1 MATAIKQNR
10 FGLILAG
17 LMLGIF
23 VAAIDN
29 TIVSTAMGT
38 IVSDLGGMDKFV
50 WVTSAYLVTEMA
62 GMPIFGKLS
71 DMYGRKRFFVLGI
84 VLFLA
89 GSVLCGTATNIVE
102 LSIYRAIQGIG
113 GGALVP
119 IAFTILFDVVPMEK
133 RGSMSGIFGAVFG
146 TSSLFGPLLGA
157 YIVDHIDWRWIFYL
171 NLPLGILSL
180 VFVLFFYKE
189 SLQHAKQRID
199 WWGAATL
206 VGGVVCLMFALEL
219 GGQQYAWDST
229 QVISLFA
236 GAAVLFAAFFIA
248 EAKVKEPIIS
258 YAMFRKRLFA
268 ASTISGLFYG
278 AGFITFA
285 MYIPIFVQGVN
296 GGSATNSGLIL
307 LPMTLGSVV
316 SAQIGGFLATKTS
329 YRSIMIGSAIIFTLG
344 TVLLATI
351 APDTSKWLLT
361 LYMIVAG
368 LGVGFS
374 FSVLGMASMHGF
386 DERQRGSASSTMSFI
401 RSLGMTVGLTVFG
414 ILQRNELSA
423 NMMSAF
429 GGAAGGVPGGGSTDS
444 IRESLSSAKRAAIP
458 KDVLDKIIDAM
469 SSSIT
474 TMFLW
479 AVVPAALTIV
489 TVMLMG
495 KERLML
501 PPRTQEARGKQ
512 GRKAASAANP
522 E

>member
-1 MATAIKQNR
+1 MATKQNR

-38 IVSDLGGMDKFV
+38 IVSDLGGMEKFV

-89 GSVLCGTATNIVE
+89 GSVLCGTATDIVQ

-133 RGSMSGIFGAVFG
+133 RGNMSGIFGAVFG

-157 YIVDHIDWRWIFYL
+157 YIVDHIDWRWIFYI
-171 NLPLGILSL
+171 NLPLGLLALI
-180 VFVLFFYKE
+180 FILFFYKE
-189 SLQHAKQRID
+189 SLQHAKQKID

-229 QVISLFA
+229 QVLSLFA
-236 GAAVLFAAFFIA
+236 GAAVLLAAFFA
-248 EAKVKEPIIS
+248 VEAKVQEPIIS

-268 ASTISGLFYG
+268 ASTITGLFYG

-329 YRSIMIGSAIIFTLG
+329 YRNIMIGSALIFTLG
-344 TVLLATI
+344 TILLATLT
-351 APDTSKWLLT
+351 PDTSKWLLT

-423 NMMSAF
+423 KMTDAF
-429 GGAAGGVPGGGSTDS
+429 GGATGGAPDGGSFAS
-444 IRESLSSAKRAAIP
+444 IRESLSSDKRASIP
-458 KDVLDKIIDAM
+458 ADILHKIVDALC
-469 SSSIT
+469 SSIT
-474 TMFLW
+474 TMFWW
-479 AVVPAALTIV
+479 AIVPAALTIV
-489 TVMLMG
+489 AVLFMG
-495 KERLML
+495 KERLQL
-501 PPRTQEARGKQ
+501 PAKFAKGKAETKPQ
-512 GRKAASAANP
+512 PGVGR
-522 E
+522 

>member
-1 MATAIKQNR
+1 MATRQNR
-10 FGLILAG
+10 FGFILAG
-17 LMLGIF
+17 LLLGIF

-29 TIVSTAMGT
+29 TIVATAMGT
-38 IVSDLGGMDKFV
+38 IVSDLGGLDKFV

-84 VLFLA
+84 FLFLL

-102 LSIYRAIQGIG
+102 LSIYRAIQGVG

-119 IAFTILFDVVPMEK
+119 IAFTILFDVIPMEK

-157 YIVDHIDWRWIFYL
+157 YIVDHIDWRWIFYI
-171 NLPLGILSL
+171 NLPLGLIAL
-180 VFVLFFYKE
+180 FFILFFYKE
-189 SLQHAKQRID
+189 SVEHSKQRID

-206 VGGVVCLMFALEL
+206 VGAVVCLMFSLEL
-219 GGQQYAWDST
+219 GGQEYAWDS
-229 QVISLFA
+229 VPILSLFA
-236 GAAVLFAAFFIA
+236 AAAVLFVLFLYVETKAQ
-248 EAKVKEPIIS
+248 EPIIS
-258 YAMFRKRLFA
+258 YAMFRRRLFA
-268 ASTISGLFYG
+268 ASTVAGMFYG

-316 SAQIGGFLATKTS
+316 AAQIGGFLATKMP
-329 YRSIMIGSAIIFTLG
+329 YRNIMILSAIVFTLG
-344 TVLLATI
+344 TFLLSTLT
-351 APDTSKWLLT
+351 PDTATWVLT

-386 DERQRGSASSTMSFI
+386 DARQRGSASSTMSFV
-401 RSLGMTVGLTVFG
+401 RSLGMTVGLTIFG
-414 ILQRNELSA
+414 ILQRNELSSKLA
-423 NMMSAF
+423 GAF
-429 GGAAGGVPGGGSTDS
+429 GGASGAPGGESFGN
-444 IRESLSSAKRAAIP
+444 IRESLSSEKRAAIP
-458 KDVLDKIIDAM
+458 KDILDRIIDAM

-479 AVVPAALTIV
+479 ALVPAVLALV
-489 TVMLMG
+489 AVLYMG
-495 KERLML
+495 KERLQL
-501 PPRTQEARGKQ
+501 PPKGAKKQ
-512 GRKAASAANP
+512 PGGRP
-522 E
+522 EYGGGH

>member
-1 MATAIKQNR
+1 MAIKRNR
-10 FGLILAG
+10 IGLILAG

-29 TIVSTAMGT
+29 TIVSTAMAT
-38 IVSDLGGMDKFV
+38 IVSDLGGMEKFV

-171 NLPLGILSL
+171 NLPLGLLALVLILFL
-180 VFVLFFYKE
+180 YKE

-236 GAAVLFAAFFIA
+236 GAAVLIAAFFIA
-248 EAKVKEPIIS
+248 EAKAEEPIIS
-258 YAMFRKRLFA
+258 YAMFRRRLFA
-268 ASTISGLFYG
+268 ASTISGLLYG

-285 MYIPIFVQGVN
+285 VYIPIFVQGVN
-296 GGSATNSGLIL
+296 GGSATSSGLIL

-316 SAQIGGFLATKTS
+316 SAQVGGFLSTKMS
-329 YRSIMIGSAIIFTLG
+329 YRKIMIGSALIFTLG
-344 TVLLATI
+344 AVLLATLT
-351 APDTSKWLLT
+351 PDTSKWQLAS
-361 LYMIVAG
+361 YMIVVG

-374 FSVLGMASMHGF
+374 FSVLSMAGMHGF
-386 DERQRGSASSTMSFI
+386 DERQRGSASSTLSFV
-401 RSLGMTVGLTVFG
+401 RSLGMTVGLTIFG
-414 ILQRNELSA
+414 IVQRNELGA
-423 NMMSAF
+423 NLANAF
-429 GGAAGGVPGGGSTDS
+429 SGMPGGAPSGDS
-444 IRESLSSAKRAAIP
+444 FGNIRESLTSEKRAAIP
-458 KDVLDKIIDAM
+458 KDVLDRIVDAM

-479 AVVPAALTIV
+479 AIIPAALAIV
-489 TVMLMG
+489 AVMTMG
-495 KERLML
+495 KERMLL
-501 PPRTQEARGKQ
+501 PPKAQKAGGKPGGQ
-512 GRKAASAANP
+512 ASASAA
-522 E
+522 ESK

>member
-1 MATAIKQNR
+1 MSMKQNR
-10 FGLILAG
+10 LGLVLAG

-71 DMYGRKRFFVLGI
+71 DMYGRKRFFILGI

-113 GGALVP
+113 GGALMP

-157 YIVDHIDWRWIFYL
+157 YIVDHIDWRWIFYI
-171 NLPLGILSL
+171 NLPLGLLALIFI
-180 VFVLFFYKE
+180 VFFYKE
-189 SLQHAKQRID
+189 SLQHAKQKID

-229 QVISLFA
+229 QVLSLFA
-236 GAAVLFAAFFIA
+236 GAAVLLTAFFA
-248 EAKVKEPIIS
+248 VEAKVQEPIIS

-268 ASTISGLFYG
+268 ASTVAGLFYG

-285 MYIPIFVQGVN
+285 IYIPIFVQGVN
-296 GGSATNSGLIL
+296 GGTATNSGLIL
-307 LPMTLGSVV
+307 LPMTLGSVAA
-316 SAQIGGFLATKTS
+316 SQIGAFMATKTS
-329 YRSIMIGSAIIFTLG
+329 YRNVMVLSAMIFTLG
-344 TVLLATI
+344 TILLATLT
-351 APDTSKWLLT
+351 PDTSRWLLT
-361 LYMIVAG
+361 LFMVVAG

-374 FSVLGMASMHGF
+374 FSVLGMASMQGF
-386 DERQRGSASSTMSFI
+386 DGRQRGSASSTMSFV

-414 ILQRNELSA
+414 ILQRNELGA
-423 NMMSAF
+423 KLTSAF
-429 GGAAGGVPGGGSTDS
+429 GGATDGAPGGDSFAS
-444 IRESLSSAKRAAIP
+444 IRESLSSEKRAAIP
-458 KDVLDKIIDAM
+458 KDVLDKIVHAM
-469 SSSIT
+469 CSSIT
-474 TMFLW
+474 SMFLW
-479 AVVPAALTIV
+479 AIVPAALTIIAV
-489 TVMLMG
+489 LFMG
-495 KERLML
+495 RERMQL
-501 PPRTQEARGKQ
+501 PPRPQKAGGKPGSQ
-512 GRKAASAANP
+512 AVSGANP
-522 E
+522 N